1 MQQRALTRWLV
12 LAGLLIAA
20 FAGTVTI
27 LNLTLYSASGFVGS
41 YLHALGRHDVDG
53 ALRMSGVQFTS
64 GGTTQL
70 LAPESLGDLISSHL
84 ISDRDEGAGLHT
96 VVYGYSF
103 RAEGRAEDAPTTG
116 TTTGTKGNANADT
129 KQGTKRGTT
138 SFSVE
143 RTGSRLGFFSAWRFV
158 HSPQGILHITPQNG
172 ADFDANG
179 IPLSAKS
186 GAGTTEDY
194 RVLVPAYVELSHSST
209 YLIAAK
215 TEVLADR
222 VGKPVSA
229 QIDMRANRV
238 FVRQV
243 SKELNRYLAGC
254 VKQKVLLP
262 TGCPMG
268 KPITDR
274 IQNAPTWSMVTYPKV
289 QIVPGGEPGTWQLPE
304 TAGTAHIE
312 VQVKSIFDGSLST
325 FDEDVP
331 FTVRYLINFLPDGSP
346 NITAQ

>member
-20 FAGTVTI
+20 FAGTVTA

-41 YLHALGRHDVDG
+41 YLHALERHDVDG
-53 ALRMSGVQFTS
+53 ALRMPGVQFTS
-64 GGTTQL
+64 AGTTEL
-70 LAPESLGDLISSHL
+70 LAPESLGDMVSSHL
-84 ISDRDEGAGLHT
+84 VSDRDDGAGLHT
-96 VVYGYSF
+96 VVFAYSF
-103 RAEGRAEDAPTTG
+103 QTSH
-116 TTTGTKGNANADT
+116 DT
-129 KQGTKRGTT
+129 KSRTSDDTKKETKSSTKTGTT

-143 RTGSRLGFFSAWRFV
+143 HTGSRLGFFSAWRFV
-158 HSPQGILHITPQNG
+158 HSPQGILHITPQHA

-179 IPLSAKS
+179 IPLTSKS
-186 GAGTTEDY
+186 GAGATGDY
-194 RVLVPAYVELSHSST
+194 RVLVPAFVELSHTST
-209 YLIAAK
+209 YLAAAK

-222 VGKPVSA
+222 VGSPVSA
-229 QIDMRANRV
+229 QVDIEANSA

-243 SKELNRYLAGC
+243 SKELNRYLASC
-254 VKQKVLLP
+254 VTQKVLLP

-274 IQNAPTWSMVTYPKV
+274 IQDAPTWSMVTYPKV
-289 QIVPGGEPGTWQLPE
+289 AIVPGGEPGSWQLPE
-304 TAGTAHIE
+304 TAGTAHLE

-331 FTVRYLINFLPDGSP
+331 FTIRYLITFAPDGSP
-346 NITAQ
+346 SITAQY